1 MAGTKAGETKAAGA
15 KTAEMR
21 VIEHGQGGGPEVLRV
36 GHRPVP
42 RPGPGEVLVRVI
54 AAGVNGPDLKQR
66 TGSYPPP
73 PGASDLLGL
82 EISGE
87 VVEAGEGVARWKRG
101 DLICALTNGGAYA
114 EFAAV
119 PAGQCLPVP
128 EGVEPVDAAGLC
140 ETFFTVW
147 SNVWHG
153 HEVRA
158 GATMLVH
165 GGGGGI
171 GSTAVQL
178 GRAMGLRVFTT
189 AGSDASRKLAAEM
202 GAERVIDYRTE
213 DFAEIVREA
222 GGADIVVDFMG
233 GDYVER
239 NFKAA
244 RADARIIQLAFDRG
258 AKVEVPIAP
267 IMLKRLVWTGSTLRP
282 RSPAFKAAVAREL
295 EERVWPLFARGEL
308 RTVTSRVF
316 PLDEARQ
323 AHEAMEAG
331 GHSGKILLRL

>member
-1 MAGTKAGETKAAGA
+1 M
-15 KTAEMR
+15 AEMK
-21 VIEHGQGGGPEVLRV
+21 VIEHAPGGGPEVLRI
-36 GHRPVP
+36 GTRPVP
-42 RPGPGEVLVRVI
+42 AAGPGEVLVRVI

-66 TGSYPPP
+66 AGAYPPP

-82 EISGE
+82 EMSGE
-87 VVEAGEGVARWKRG
+87 VVGIGEGAERWKVG
-101 DLICALTNGGAYA
+101 DRVCALTNGGSYA
-114 EFAAV
+114 EYVAV

-128 EGVEPVDAAGLC
+128 PGVEPLDAAGLC

-153 HEVRA
+153 HDVPA

-178 GRAMGLRVFTT
+178 GHAFGLRVFTT
-189 AGSDASRKLAAEM
+189 AGSDASRKLAAAM

-222 GGADIVVDFMG
+222 GGADIIVDFMG

-258 AKVEVPIAP
+258 AKAEIPIAP
-267 IMLKRLVWTGSTLRP
+267 IMLKRLRWTGSTLRP
-282 RSPAFKAAVAREL
+282 RPPEFKAAVAREL
-295 EERVWPLFARGEL
+295 EERVWPLFRTGKL
-308 RTVTSRVF
+308 KTVTSRVF
-316 PLDEARQ
+316 ALAEARA
-323 AHEAMEAG
+323 AHEAMQAP
-331 GHSGKILLRL
+331 GHSGKILLRM

>member
-1 MAGTKAGETKAAGA
+1 MEGGM
-15 KTAEMR
+15 AEMR
-21 VIEHGQGGGPEVLRV
+21 VIEHGNGGGPDVLRM
-36 GHRPVP
+36 GRRPVP
-42 RPGPGEVLVRVI
+42 EPGPGEVLVRVV

-66 TGSYPPP
+66 SGSYPPP

-87 VVEAGEGVARWKRG
+87 VVGLGDGVTRWKQG
-101 DLICALTNGGAYA
+101 DMVCALTNGGAYA
-114 EFAAV
+114 EFARV

-128 EGVEPVDAAGLC
+128 QNVEPVDAAGLC

-147 SNVWHG
+147 SNVWHR
-153 HEVRA
+153 HEVPA

-202 GAERVIDYRTE
+202 GAERVIDYKTE
-213 DFAEIVREA
+213 DFSEIVREA

-239 NFKAA
+239 NIKAA

-258 AKVEVPIAP
+258 ARVEINIAP
-267 IMLKRLVWTGSTLRP
+267 IMLKRIVWTGSTLRP
-282 RSPAFKAAVAREL
+282 RPPEFKAAVAREL
-295 EERVWPLFARGEL
+295 EERVWPLFGQGRL

-316 PLDEARQ
+316 PFDEARR

-331 GHSGKILLRL
+331 GHSGKILLRP

>member
-1 MAGTKAGETKAAGA
+1 M
-15 KTAEMR
+15 AEMK
-21 VIEHGQGGGPEVLRV
+21 VIEHGSGGGPEVLRT
-36 GHRPVP
+36 GTRPVP
-42 RPGPGEVLVRVI
+42 ETRPGEVLVRVT

-66 TGSYPPP
+66 SGSYPPP

-82 EISGE
+82 ELSGE
-87 VVEAGEGVARWKRG
+87 VVSAGTETTRWKKG
-101 DLICALTNGGAYA
+101 DLVCALTNGGAYA

-119 PAGQCLPVP
+119 PEGQCLPIP
-128 EGVEPVDAAGLC
+128 PGVDPVDAAGLC

-153 HEVRA
+153 HDVPE

-178 GRAMGLRVFTT
+178 GRALGLRVFTT
-189 AGSDASRKLAAEM
+189 AGSEASRKLAAEM
-202 GAERVIDYRTE
+202 GAERVIDYKTE

-222 GGADIVVDFMG
+222 GGADIIVDFMG

-258 AKVEVPIAP
+258 AKAEIPIAP
-267 IMLKRLVWTGSTLRP
+267 IMLKRLLWTGSTLRP

-295 EERVWPLFARGEL
+295 EERAWPLFGEGLL

-316 PLDEARQ
+316 PLAEASG
-323 AHEAMEAG
+323 AHEAMEAP
-331 GHSGKILLRL
+331 GHSGKILLRA